1 MTSDTAPSPAPL
13 ERGVPGLSIARRDRA
28 RLMFRALSA
37 LSPALAAQLAMQLF
51 LTPLRR
57 RIAPEE
63 ARFLATARP
72 LRLAVP
78 SGQLQAYDWPAA
90 TPAAPTVLLVH
101 GWISH
106 AARLAALVSA
116 LRERG
121 FRVVAFDAPAHGR
134 SSGRQADLQSFRTAI
149 HAVLAAC
156 GPVQAVLAHSF
167 GALTT
172 SKWLAEDRPAG
183 VRAAVLVGMMR
194 DAGYVFESFALAMAL
209 NPQVLARFRELFR
222 ARYGIYPEEL
232 ATTELV
238 RQVPLPVLI
247 VHGEADELVPA
258 EHASEIAAHLH
269 DGQLLIAPLLSHGAP
284 LRDPATLARICDFLA
299 ARLDA

>member
-1 MTSDTAPSPAPL
+1 MTLDTAPSPVPV

-28 RLMFRALSA
+28 RLLFRALSA
-37 LSPALAAQLAMQLF
+37 VSPALAARVAMHLF
-51 LTPLRR
+51 LTPLKR

-78 SGQLQAYDWPAA
+78 SGELHAYDWPAA
-90 TPAAPTVLLVH
+90 TPDAPTVLLVH

-106 AARLAALVSA
+106 AARLAALVRA
-116 LRERG
+116 LGEHG

-149 HAVLAAC
+149 HAVLEAC

-172 SKWLAEDRPAG
+172 AKWLAEDRPAG

-222 ARYGIYPEEL
+222 GRYGIYPEQL

-238 RQVPLPVLI
+238 RQVPLPVLL
-247 VHGEADELVPA
+247 VHGELDELVPA

-284 LRDPATLARICDFLA
+284 LRDPATLASICDFLA
-299 ARLDA
+299 ARLVA